1 MSATRKEL
9 MVVGAGITGSLTAAL
24 LARRAPE
31 VAASV
36 TVWDKARGAGGR
48 MTTYRLPTDPS
59 LHVDMGAQ
67 YISHFKRTG
76 ENAEFQ
82 RLKDGIFS
90 ELTSEGI
97 LKPFCGQIEGELHD
111 AAKHTLSK
119 FVAPKG
125 LSNIAKYF
133 LSQSNATTQF
143 QKQLTEIKLNSDN
156 KILCVTAHQ
165 RQAHFDALV
174 LTIPVPQMLALEGNL
189 LSSINPEII
198 TKLSSVRYS
207 SRYALGLFY
216 DKGASV
222 PHCDWSGRY
231 ISNPV
236 IRYASWD
243 TAKRAFGSKEKTL
256 LLHTSVPFG
265 IQYLESDTTE
275 VQEPILQ
282 ALNELIPGLP
292 PAAHSRLIRWR
303 YSQVVQPYPGSP
315 GCVVLSHKPLVVAT
329 GDAFS
334 ESNFEGC
341 LYAANA
347 TVNTLVQHL

>member
-1 MSATRKEL
+1 
-9 MVVGAGITGSLTAAL
+9 MVVGAGITGSLTASL

-31 VAASV
+31 VAVSV

-48 MTTYRLPTDPS
+48 MTTYRQPTDPS

-76 ENAEFQ
+76 ESAEFQ

-97 LKPFCGQIEGELHD
+97 LRPFCGQIEGELHD
-111 AAKHTLSK
+111 PAKHTLSK

-125 LSNIAKYF
+125 MSNIAKYF
-133 LSQSNATTQF
+133 LSQSNAATEF
-143 QKQLTEIKLNSDN
+143 QQKLTEIKHDSDH
-156 KILCVTAHQ
+156 KIFCVTAHQ
-165 RQAHFDALV
+165 CQAHFDALV

-189 LSSINPEII
+189 MSSINPEIV
-198 TKLSSVRYS
+198 TKLNSVKYS

-216 DKGASV
+216 GQGPSV
-222 PHCDWSGRY
+222 PHCDWSGKY
-231 ISNPV
+231 INNPV

-265 IQYLESDTTE
+265 IQHLESNTTE

-292 PAAHSRLIRWR
+292 PASHSRLIRWR

-329 GDAFS
+329 GDGFS
-334 ESNFEGC
+334 ESTFEGC
-341 LYAANA
+341 VYAADA